1 MTDLPPDAGGAAPDF
16 DAVRSPAPAAAPG
29 QDPDPGNP
37 AGGGPQG
44 GAGRG
49 LTRLRAVAARLTGR
63 GQGAA
68 AQDTGEPAAEAAE
81 AAEPAAGTVSA
92 PPAVVPGPEPAP
104 ES

>member
-49 LTRLRAVAARLTGR
+49 LARLRTVAARLTR
-63 GQGAA
+63 RSQAA
-68 AQDTGEPAAEAAE
+68 ASQDAGEPAAEAAE
-81 AAEPAAGTVSA
+81 PAAPAPDRAPGSAGTASA
-92 PPAVVPGPEPAP
+92 PPT
-104 ES
+104 